1 MHVDSEFTVGI
12 HILACYGILADS
24 GITSKEL
31 GLSIGCNAAIVRK
44 VMAKLNR
51 AGLLKSGMGRA
62 QTVLGRPAESITLK
76 DVLIATEEESG
87 GDVFNMYPAVE
98 RCPLSRDLRKVLTP
112 HFQSAFDAM
121 LEELSHVTIAD
132 IMSEFPTDK
141 SEYPIYV
148 LKQQESNRRES
159 VEANYGN

>member
-24 GITSKEL
+24 GITSREL
-31 GLSIGCNAAIVRK
+31 GLSIGCNSAIVRK

-76 DVLIATEEESG
+76 DVLIATEEESAS
-87 GDVFNMYPAVE
+87 DVFNMYPAVE
-98 RCPLSRDLRKVLTP
+98 KCPLSRDLRKVLIP
-112 HFQSAFDAM
+112 YFQSAFDAM
-121 LEELSHVTIAD
+121 LGELSHVTIAD
-132 IMSEFPTDK
+132 IMSEFPKDK

-148 LKQQESNRRES
+148 LKQQELNRRDNDE
-159 VEANYGN
+159 VNHEN

>member
-12 HILACYGILADS
+12 HILTCYGILADS

-62 QTVLGRPAESITLK
+62 QTALGRPAEDITLK
-76 DVLIATEEESG
+76 DVLVATEEESAS
-87 GDVFNMYPAVE
+87 DVFSIYPVVE
-98 RCPLSRDLRKVLTP
+98 KCPLSRDLRRVLAP

-121 LEELSHVTIAD
+121 LEDLSHVTIAD
-132 IMSEFPTDK
+132 IMSEFPEDK
-141 SEYPIYV
+141 NEYPIYV
-148 LKQQESNRRES
+148 LKQQEIGRRDA
-159 VEANYGN
+159 VE